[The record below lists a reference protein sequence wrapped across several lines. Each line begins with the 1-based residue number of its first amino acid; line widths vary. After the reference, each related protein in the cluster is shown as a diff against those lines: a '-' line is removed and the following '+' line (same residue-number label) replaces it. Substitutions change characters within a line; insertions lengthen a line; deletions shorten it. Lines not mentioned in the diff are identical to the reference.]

1 MNMGKYI
8 LVFSEKDKKKLED
21 KGLLFVG
28 KQGNSFVFKN
38 SKNVVFENDITMMR
52 TDVIRL

>member
-1 MNMGKYI
+1 MDMGKYI